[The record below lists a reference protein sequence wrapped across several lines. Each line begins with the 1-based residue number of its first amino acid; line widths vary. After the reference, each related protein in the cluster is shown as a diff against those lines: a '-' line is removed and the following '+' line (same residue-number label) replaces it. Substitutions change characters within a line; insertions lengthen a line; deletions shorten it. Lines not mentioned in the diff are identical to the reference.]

1 MPTLSID
8 GAEIAYDEAGSGHPL
23 VLVHAGIVDRR
34 MWDPVWDAFAQQFRT
49 IRYDMRG
56 FGETTLPNGAY
67 AGWRDLAGLIRELDA
82 APAHVIG
89 SSMGGSAALDLAISE
104 PSLVDRLVEVAPG
117 LGGWEWSDG
126 LRALWAAEEAAYE
139 RGDLEEVAWINVRT
153 WLDGRRPAEALH
165 PDLRQAVW
173 EMQRRALDQ
182 ENDDAP
188 AVPLDPPARERLG
201 EVQASTLIIVGALD
215 QPDMLAIGEHLAQKI
230 PAARLAVMPGVA
242 HLPPM
247 EAPESFVRVAAEFLL
262 EGARPRSAARRAS
275 PRT

>member
-1 MPTLSID
+1 MPSLTIE

-34 MWDPVWDAFAQQFRT
+34 MWDPVWGAFAEQYRT

-56 FGETTLPNGAY
+56 FGETPLPNGAY
-67 AGWRDLAGLIRELDA
+67 ANWRDLAGLLRALDA
-82 APAHVIG
+82 TPAHVIG

-117 LGGWEWSDG
+117 LSGWEWSDG
-126 LRALWAAEEAAYE
+126 LRALWAEEEAAYE

-153 WLDGRRPAEALH
+153 WLDGRRAPDVLR
-165 PDLRQAVW
+165 PDLRETVW
-173 EMQRRALDQ
+173 EMQRHALDQ

-188 AVPLDPPARERLG
+188 AEPLDPPARDRLG
-201 EVQASTLIIVGALD
+201 EVKASTLIIVGALD
-215 QPDMLAIGEHLAQKI
+215 QPDMLAIGELLAQSI
-230 PAARLAVMPGVA
+230 PDARLEVMPGVA

-247 EAPESFVRVAAEFLL
+247 EAPEAFVTLVTGFLAA
-262 EGARPRSAARRAS
+262 P
-275 PRT
+275 